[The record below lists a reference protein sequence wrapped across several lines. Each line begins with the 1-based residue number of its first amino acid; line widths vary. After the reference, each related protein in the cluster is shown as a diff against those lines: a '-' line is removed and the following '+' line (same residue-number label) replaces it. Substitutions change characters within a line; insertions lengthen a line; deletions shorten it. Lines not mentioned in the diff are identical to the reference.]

1 MPPSQVKII
10 NLLQKL
16 QAQVKEEGEAETNA
30 YGKSRKTASGRYLF
44 HI

>member
-30 YGKSRKTASGRYLF
+30 YGKSRKTSLRRRSF
-44 HI
+44 R